1 MKALLKSI
9 KPEIY
14 EGIFLKDPE
23 SSDLGRKIFRE
34 GVSLI
39 AEIGFDAFTFKKLGD
54 RIQSP
59 ESSIYRYFENK
70 HKLLLYISSWYWA
83 WIECRLIFETA
94 NLEDAN
100 QRLTKAII
108 LLNED
113 ASDGVFM
120 DDVNESIIKQILIA
134 DFVKTFPKR
143 GVNDENIEE
152 VFKPYRQ
159 VIHRIAEIIKE
170 INSNYS
176 YPETLAVNI
185 VEGAMHQGFLKRY
198 FTSICNYGESSSP
211 ADFFLSMVKSILN
224 KPV

>member
-1 MKALLKSI
+1 MKTILRNI

-14 EGIFLKDPE
+14 SGIYLKDPE

-34 GVSLI
+34 GISLI
-39 AEIGFDAFTFKKLGD
+39 AEIGFDAFTFKKLGE

-83 WIECRLIFETA
+83 WMECRLIFETA

-100 QRLTKAII
+100 ERLTRAII

-113 ASDGVFM
+113 AADEILA
-120 DDVNESIIKQILIA
+120 DDINESTIKQILIT

-143 GVNDENIEE
+143 DVNFENIDEF
-152 VFKPYRQ
+152 FKPYRQ

-170 INSNYS
+170 IDSSYS
-176 YPETLAVNI
+176 YPETLAANI
-185 VEGAMHQGFLKRY
+185 VEGAMHQRFLKRY
-198 FTSICNYGESSSP
+198 FTSINNYGESSSP

-224 KPV
+224 KPI